1 MNKQK
6 ILLVISTLILIIG
19 VFGYNYYQNIFGDL
33 VTKDGAIY
41 IGSNETIS
49 DVEKELFDFLGDD
62 NNFNWLA
69 QQKKIFKSKSR

>member
-6 ILLVISTLILIIG
+6 ILFLISTLILIIG
-19 VFGYNYYQNIFGDL
+19 VFGYNYYQNIFGEL

-41 IGSNETIS
+41 IGSNETIN
-49 DVEKELFDFLGDD
+49 DVEKKLFNFLEDD

-69 QQKKIFKSKSR
+69 QQKNI